1 MRELSKY
8 AGNAKHIVR
17 TDASGNI
24 TEYNSIMDAAA
35 DNGVVVST
43 IRRWCRDG
51 GEHSGYT
58 YTCKKVEKPV
68 FSMPQREVAGMES
81 FRRPPYNVLRRS
93 ISVNE

>member
-17 TDASGNI
+17 TDVSGNI
-24 TEYNSIMDAAA
+24 TEYNSVMDAAA

-51 GEHSGYT
+51 GEHFGYT
-58 YTCKKVEKPV
+58 YTCKKVEKPA
-68 FSMPQREVAGMES
+68 FSMPQREVVGMDS
-81 FRRPPYNVLRRS
+81 FRRPPYIMLRRS
-93 ISVNE
+93 ISGNE